1 MSKRILIIPDVHGRT
16 FWKTA
21 LDTGKYEKVIFLGD
35 YVDPYVYDGID
46 NLMAISNFK
55 DILSLKMIYQDK
67 VILLLGNHDLCYLSD
82 QYRGIAEN
90 DRYDYENEEELQN
103 LFRGWSRFFKLAHE
117 EYIGGRRYL
126 FSHAGVTQPWLKH
139 NLKVIGS
146 PDVNKLNLLLY
157 NDAGIKTL
165 TQVGRA
171 RWGNYTS
178 GSIVWADIEELAKSN
193 PLPNTYQ
200 IVGHS
205 LQFDGPVITEHF
217 ACLDC
222 LAGFSLDKNGKITPV
237 TEILGYEERI

>member
-35 YVDPYVYDGID
+35 YVDPYVYEGID

-103 LFRGWSRFFKLAHE
+103 LFRG
-117 EYIGGRRYL
+117 
-126 FSHAGVTQPWLKH
+126 GVDSS
-139 NLKVIGS
+139 NLPMKS
-146 PDVNKLNLLLY
+146 
-157 NDAGIKTL
+157 
-165 TQVGRA
+165 
-171 RWGNYTS
+171 TS
-178 GSIVWADIEELAKSN
+178 GADGIFFPMRVS
-193 PLPNTYQ
+193 
-200 IVGHS
+200 HS
-205 LQFDGPVITEHF
+205 LGLSTI
-217 ACLDC
+217 
-222 LAGFSLDKNGKITPV
+222 
-237 TEILGYEERI
+237 

>member
-1 MSKRILIIPDVHGRT
+1 
-16 FWKTA
+16 
-21 LDTGKYEKVIFLGD
+21 
-35 YVDPYVYDGID
+35 
-46 NLMAISNFK
+46 
-55 DILSLKMIYQDK
+55 
-67 VILLLGNHDLCYLSD
+67 
-82 QYRGIAEN
+82 
-90 DRYDYENEEELQN
+90 
-103 LFRGWSRFFKLAHE
+103 
-117 EYIGGRRYL
+117 
-126 FSHAGVTQPWLKH
+126 
-139 NLKVIGS
+139 
-146 PDVNKLNLLLY
+146 LY